1 MIIILLASDQSSFEL
16 YFQGFLFNLGI
27 THNTTLLFHLD
38 LYDGP
43 HMLFLL
49 LHVKVKDNA
58 MGYGIC
64 FSYFKGRKQ
73 PYNEKVTYLKQNGD
87 WGLDYFNLS
96 LSRHVI
102 AISKCFI
109 PSSKQIIPFFTKDE
123 YHQDFDVRFMKGKF

>member
-43 HMLFLL
+43 PMSSLL

-73 PYNEKVTYLKQNGD
+73 PYNEEVTYSLLKENHD
-87 WGLDYFNLS
+87 
-96 LSRHVI
+96 
-102 AISKCFI
+102 
-109 PSSKQIIPFFTKDE
+109 
-123 YHQDFDVRFMKGKF
+123 